1 MSSARSADP
10 ASVAAR
16 FNDCIASRD
25 IEALTQLMTEDHTF
39 VDTEGNVVSGRRA
52 CRAAWQGFFEAF
64 PDYSNVFD
72 AVTAADTLVAM
83 VGHSLCS
90 APALDGP
97 ALWTATIR
105 DDKVARWR
113 VYTDTP
119 SNRDALGLPD
129 HG

>member
-10 ASVAAR
+10 ASVAVR
-16 FNDCIASRD
+16 FNDCIARRD
-25 IEALTQLMTEDHTF
+25 IEALTHRMTDDHTF
-39 VDTEGNVVSGRRA
+39 IDTEGNAVSGRRA

-72 AVTAADTLVAM
+72 AVTAADTLVTI

-90 APALDGP
+90 EPALAGP

-105 DDKVARWR
+105 KDKVARWR
-113 VYTDTP
+113 VYPDTP
-119 SNRDALGLPD
+119 GNRQALGLPD
-129 HG
+129 R

>member
-1 MSSARSADP
+1 MSRSRSADP
-10 ASVAAR
+10 ASVAIR
-16 FNDCIASRD
+16 FNDCIAGRD
-25 IEALTQLMTEDHTF
+25 IEALTQLMTDDHTF
-39 VDTEGNVVSGRRA
+39 IDTEGNTVSGRRA
-52 CRAAWQGFFEAF
+52 CRFAWQGFFEAF

-72 AVTAADTLVAM
+72 AVTAADALVTI

-90 APALDGP
+90 EPALAGP

-105 DDKVARWR
+105 DDKVARWC

-119 SNRDALGLPD
+119 GNRHALGLPD